1 MAIGIDTNTAGG
13 ASIKVIGL
21 GGGGGNAVNNMI
33 RKGLSGVD
41 FIVANTDT
49 QALEHNLANTKIQLG
64 ADTTRGLGAGA
75 NPEMGKL
82 ALQESENE
90 IREAIKDSDMIFI
103 TCGMGGGTGTGS
115 APVVAKLAKES
126 GSLVVAIVTKPFLFE
141 SRKRVSLAD
150 EWIETLREHVDAL
163 IVIPNQR
170 LLEIIDKDTTF
181 TDAFLKVDEVLYNA
195 TRGISDI
202 ISCHG
207 YVNVDFADVQTIM
220 KDMGDAL
227 MGIGTAGGEHRAI
240 EATQKALNSPLLD
253 GVSIGGAKGILV
265 NITGGKNMTMHEI
278 SEAVSTVEEEAGG
291 GDGETNLIHGVVYN
305 DEMGDEIM
313 VTVVATGFNSQDS
326 NIKKSETTSKNI
338 AEVQTL
344 PFESETQSENK
355 VDVNSESISEQIAQ
369 EAIGQVKY
377 RQMASSYSSS
387 PKGPN
392 QLDNFNTPA
401 TFRRGQSGA
410 MLGEQ
415 GGFRAKSLGNDLPKV
430 KNENAPENQA
440 EHKFIRKLM
449 D

>member
-1 MAIGIDTNTAGG
+1 MAIGIDTNTTGG

-90 IREAIKDSDMIFI
+90 IREALKDSDMIFI

-141 SRKRVSLAD
+141 SRKRVKLAD

-291 GDGETNLIHGVVYN
+291 GDGDTNLIHGVVYN

-313 VTVVATGFNSQDS
+313 VTVVATGFNSNDS
-326 NIKKSETTSKNI
+326 NIKETEESAINI

-344 PFESETQSENK
+344 PFESEGQSENK
-355 VDVNSESISEQIAQ
+355 VDVNSESISEKIAQ
-369 EAIGQVKY
+369 EAINQVKY

-392 QLDNFNTPA
+392 QLDNFNAPA
-401 TFRRGQSGA
+401 AFRRGQSGA

-415 GGFRAKSLGNDLPKV
+415 GGFRTKSLGNDLQKV
-430 KNENAPENQA
+430 KSENVQENQA

>member
-141 SRKRVSLAD
+141 SRKRVSLAN

-291 GDGETNLIHGVVYN
+291 GDGDTNLIHGVVYN

-326 NIKKSETTSKNI
+326 NIKKSEKTSKII
-338 AEVQTL
+338 AEEQTL
-344 PFESETQSENK
+344 PFESENK
-355 VDVNSESISEQIAQ
+355 VDVNSESINEQIAQ
-369 EAIGQVKY
+369 EAINQVKY
-377 RQMASSYSSS
+377 SQRASSYSSS

-401 TFRRGQSGA
+401 AFRRGQSGA

-430 KNENAPENQA
+430 KNENAPEHQA

>member
-1 MAIGIDTNTAGG
+1 MAIGIDTNCSQG

-49 QALEHNLANTKIQLG
+49 QALEHSLANTKIQLG
-64 ADTTRGLGAGA
+64 AETTRGLGAGA

-90 IREAIKDSDMIFI
+90 IRDAIKGADMIFI

-141 SRKRVSLAD
+141 SRKRVKLAD
-150 EWIETLREHVDAL
+150 DWIEILKEHVDAL
-163 IVIPNQR
+163 IVIPNER

-181 TDAFLKVDEVLYNA
+181 IDAFLKVDEVLYNA

-207 YVNVDFADVQTIM
+207 YLNVDFADVQTIM

-227 MGIGTAGGEHRAI
+227 MGIGTSGGEHRAI

-253 GVSIGGAKGILV
+253 GISIKGAKGILV
-265 NITGGKNMTMHEI
+265 NITGGKNMTMTEI
-278 SEAVSTVEEEAGG
+278 SEAVSKVEEEAGG
-291 GDGETNLIHGVVYN
+291 GDGDTNLIHGVVYN

-313 VTVVATGFNSQDS
+313 VTVVATGFNSNNQKDEEIT
-326 NIKKSETTSKNI
+326 NGTV
-338 AEVQTL
+338 EVQTL
-344 PFESETQSENK
+344 PFESENTIKLKQEPLPQKFTQH
-355 VDVNSESISEQIAQ
+355 
-369 EAIGQVKY
+369 
-377 RQMASSYSSS
+377 ASSYSSS

-392 QLDNFNTPA
+392 QLDKFNTPA
-401 TFRRGQSGA
+401 INRRGPSGA
-410 MLGEQ
+410 HLGEQ
-415 GGFRAKSLGNDLPKV
+415 GNLRAKHLSSFEPTINGK
-430 KNENAPENQA
+430 ENNNTNTT